1 MEKIVYLEVRP
12 PFRLYVEFDDGVCG
26 EYDMAARLDGPV
38 FAALREPGFFARVR
52 LDEYGV
58 PVWPN
63 GTDIA
68 PDALHERLSGQAG
81 AAGAQRAPAP

>member
-1 MEKIVYLEVRP
+1 MERIVRLEARP
-12 PFRLYVEFDDGVCG
+12 PFRLYVEFSDGVKG
-26 EYDMAARLDGPV
+26 EYDMRERLNGPV
-38 FAALREPGFFARVR
+38 FAALHDPEYFARVR

-68 PDALHERLSGQAG
+68 PDALHTRLQEARRTAHPDES
-81 AAGAQRAPAP
+81 